1 MTFTA
6 ILPDFGFSNGRD
18 VSLCSVSHAS
28 GSTSAFSVVLSALS
42 GSFAPRKQAG
52 GQPARVLAGEASRSS
67 ARNVIDAGDER
78 RAAGAVRVSPFPER
92 PLHGRYHIWYDAA
105 MAWTV
110 ETLNETVDAELAELP
125 ADMRARLA
133 RISELI
139 GAVGLPNVKEP
150 HVRHVRGQL
159 WEIRLKG
166 KAGIARALYVTA
178 NEQRVV
184 ILRAFIKKTEK
195 TPAGE
200 IDLAL
205 QRGKEFKP

>member
-1 MTFTA
+1 
-6 ILPDFGFSNGRD
+6 
-18 VSLCSVSHAS
+18 
-28 GSTSAFSVVLSALS
+28 
-42 GSFAPRKQAG
+42 
-52 GQPARVLAGEASRSS
+52 
-67 ARNVIDAGDER
+67 
-78 RAAGAVRVSPFPER
+78 
-92 PLHGRYHIWYDAA
+92 

-125 ADMRARLA
+125 PDMRARLV

-139 GAVGLPNVKEP
+139 ESVGLPNVKEP
-150 HVRHVRGQL
+150 HVGHVRGQL

-178 NEQRVV
+178 KEQRLV

-195 TPAGE
+195 TPTGE

-205 QRGKEFKP
+205 QRAKEVKP

>member
-1 MTFTA
+1 
-6 ILPDFGFSNGRD
+6 
-18 VSLCSVSHAS
+18 
-28 GSTSAFSVVLSALS
+28 
-42 GSFAPRKQAG
+42 
-52 GQPARVLAGEASRSS
+52 
-67 ARNVIDAGDER
+67 
-78 RAAGAVRVSPFPER
+78 
-92 PLHGRYHIWYDAA
+92 

-125 ADMRARLA
+125 ADMRARLV

-139 GAVGLPNVKEP
+139 ESLGLPNVKEP
-150 HVRHVRGQL
+150 HVRHIRGQL

-178 NEQRVV
+178 KTQRVV

-205 QRGKEFKP
+205 QRAKELKP

>member
-1 MTFTA
+1 
-6 ILPDFGFSNGRD
+6 
-18 VSLCSVSHAS
+18 
-28 GSTSAFSVVLSALS
+28 
-42 GSFAPRKQAG
+42 
-52 GQPARVLAGEASRSS
+52 
-67 ARNVIDAGDER
+67 
-78 RAAGAVRVSPFPER
+78 
-92 PLHGRYHIWYDAA
+92 

-133 RISELI
+133 RISELF
-139 GAVGLPNVKEP
+139 GAVGLPNVMEP

-178 NEQRVV
+178 KEQRVV

-205 QRGKEFKP
+205 QRAKDLKP

>member
-1 MTFTA
+1 
-6 ILPDFGFSNGRD
+6 
-18 VSLCSVSHAS
+18 
-28 GSTSAFSVVLSALS
+28 
-42 GSFAPRKQAG
+42 
-52 GQPARVLAGEASRSS
+52 
-67 ARNVIDAGDER
+67 
-78 RAAGAVRVSPFPER
+78 
-92 PLHGRYHIWYDAA
+92 

-110 ETLNETVDAELAELP
+110 ETLNETVDAELADLP
-125 ADMRARLA
+125 ADMRARLV

-139 GAVGLPNVKEP
+139 ESVGLPNVKAP

-166 KAGIARALYVTA
+166 KAGIARALYVA
-178 NEQRVV
+178 AKEQRVV

-205 QRGKEFKP
+205 ERAKELKP